1 MKKLYL
7 SALAVLMTGALM
19 TGCAKSESPAPAAT
33 SAANETTTEA
43 AKTPSSVTITHKLGT
58 AEVPVN
64 PKKVAVLDYS
74 MLETINFLGATPEII
89 VPKTHLPEYL
99 KKYKEDSYVDAGS
112 LVEPDVEAINEFKPD
127 LIIIG
132 GRQASLYEE
141 FSKIAPTIYTSVEY
155 TDFWN
160 EFERVNLMTAEIF
173 DKKEEAK
180 SKIDQLKSQAEEIQ
194 KAAEESGKKA
204 LVVQTND
211 GKISAYGPGSRF
223 GIIHGVLG
231 ITPVD
236 DTIEVSKHGME
247 IGFEYIAEKNPDLI
261 FVVDRTTVVGGSDI
275 ASKTLDNDLVNNTTA
290 AKDGTIIYLN
300 PATWYLS
307 GYGLESVPM
316 MLSEVSD
323 ALK

>member
-19 TGCAKSESPAPAAT
+19 TGCAKSESPAPAAA
-33 SAANETTTEA
+33 SAASEATTEA
-43 AKTPSSVTITHKLGT
+43 ANTPSSVTITHTLGT

-64 PKKVAVLDYS
+64 PKRVAVLDYS
-74 MLETINFLGATPEII
+74 ILETIDFLGVTPEII

-99 KKYKEDSYVDAGS
+99 KKYKDDSYADAGS
-112 LVEPDVEAINEFKPD
+112 LVEPNVEAINEFKPD

-180 SKIDQLKSQAEEIQ
+180 SKIDQLKTQSEEIQ

-204 LVVQTND
+204 LVIQTND

-261 FVVDRTTVVGGSDI
+261 FVVDRTTVVGGSDV

-290 AKDGTIIYLN
+290 AKDGKIIYLN

-316 MLSEVSD
+316 MLTEVSD

>member
-7 SALAVLMTGALM
+7 SALAVLMTGAIM
-19 TGCAKSESPAPAAT
+19 TGCAKSESPAPAAA
-33 SAANETTTEA
+33 SAASEATEEA
-43 AKTPSSVTITHKLGT
+43 ANPPSSVTITHTLGT

-64 PKKVAVLDYS
+64 PKRVAVLDYS
-74 MLETINFLGATPEII
+74 ILETIDFLGAAPEII

-99 KKYKEDSYVDAGS
+99 KKYKDDSYADAGS

-132 GRQASLYEE
+132 GRQAGLYEE

-173 DKKEEAK
+173 DKKQEAE
-180 SKIDQLKSQAEEIQ
+180 SKIDQLKNQAEEIH

-261 FVVDRTTVVGGSDI
+261 FVVDRTTVVGGSDV
-275 ASKTLDNDLVNNTTA
+275 ATKTLDNDLVNNTTA
-290 AKDGTIIYLN
+290 AKDGKIIYLN

-316 MLSEVSD
+316 MLTEVSD

>member
-19 TGCAKSESPAPAAT
+19 TGCAKSESPAPAAA
-33 SAANETTTEA
+33 SAASEATTEA
-43 AKTPSSVTITHKLGT
+43 ANTPSSVTITHTLGT

-64 PKKVAVLDYS
+64 PKRVAVLDYS
-74 MLETINFLGATPEII
+74 ILETIDFLGVTPEII

-99 KKYKEDSYVDAGS
+99 KKYKDDSYADAGS
-112 LVEPDVEAINEFKPD
+112 LVEPNVEAINEFKPD

-180 SKIDQLKSQAEEIQ
+180 SKIDQLKTQSEEIQ

-204 LVVQTND
+204 LVIQTND

-236 DTIEVSKHGME
+236 DTIEVS
-247 IGFEYIAEKNPDLI
+247 
-261 FVVDRTTVVGGSDI
+261 
-275 ASKTLDNDLVNNTTA
+275 
-290 AKDGTIIYLN
+290 
-300 PATWYLS
+300 
-307 GYGLESVPM
+307 
-316 MLSEVSD
+316 D

>member
-19 TGCAKSESPAPAAT
+19 TGCAKSESPAPAAA
-33 SAANETTTEA
+33 SAASEATTEA
-43 AKTPSSVTITHKLGT
+43 ANTPSSVTITHTLGT

-64 PKKVAVLDYS
+64 PKRVAVLDYS
-74 MLETINFLGATPEII
+74 ILETIDFLGVTPEII

-99 KKYKEDSYVDAGS
+99 KKYKEDSYADAGS
-112 LVEPDVEAINEFKPD
+112 LVEPNVEAINEFKPD

-180 SKIDQLKSQAEEIQ
+180 SKIDQLKTQAEEIH
-194 KAAEESGKKA
+194 KTAEESGKKA
-204 LVVQTND
+204 LVIQTND

-275 ASKTLDNDLVNNTTA
+275 ASKTLDNDLVNNTIA
-290 AKDGTIIYLN
+290 AKDGKIIYLN

-316 MLSEVSD
+316 MLTEVSD

>member
-7 SALAVLMTGALM
+7 SALAVLMTGAIM
-19 TGCAKSESPAPAAT
+19 TGCAKSESPAPAAA
-33 SAANETTTEA
+33 SAASEATTEA
-43 AKTPSSVTITHKLGT
+43 ANTPSSVTITHTLGT

-64 PKKVAVLDYS
+64 PKRVAVLDYS
-74 MLETINFLGATPEII
+74 ILETIDFLGVTPEII

-99 KKYKEDSYVDAGS
+99 KKYKDDSYADAGS
-112 LVEPDVEAINEFKPD
+112 LVEPNVEAINEFKPD

-132 GRQASLYEE
+132 GRQAGLYEE
-141 FSKIAPTIYTSVEY
+141 FSKIAPTVYTSVEY

-173 DKKEEAK
+173 DKKEEAE
-180 SKIDQLKSQAEEIQ
+180 SKIDQLKTQAEEIH
-194 KAAEESGKKA
+194 KAAEESGQKA

-261 FVVDRTTVVGGSDI
+261 FVVDRTTVVGGSDV
-275 ASKTLDNDLVNNTTA
+275 ATKTLDNDLVNNTTA
-290 AKDGTIIYLN
+290 AKDGKIIYLN

-316 MLSEVSD
+316 MLTEVSD

>member
-7 SALAVLMTGALM
+7 SALAVLTASALI
-19 TGCAKSESPAPAAT
+19 TGCAKSEA
-33 SAANETTTEA
+33 SAASETASEA
-43 AKTPSSVTITHKLGT
+43 AETASRTASVITITHELGT

-64 PKKVAVLDYS
+64 PKRVAVLDYS
-74 MLETINFLGATPEII
+74 VLETIDFLGVTPEII
-89 VPKTHLPEYL
+89 VPKTHLPDYL
-99 KKYKEDSYVDAGS
+99 DKYKGDAYGDAGS
-112 LVEPDVEAINEFKPD
+112 LVEPNVEAINEFKPD

-141 FSKIAPTIYTSVEY
+141 FSKIAPTVYTSINY
-155 TDFWN
+155 NDFWS
-160 EFERVNLMTAEIF
+160 ELERVNLMIGDIFGRNKEVKAELG
-173 DKKEEAK
+173 
-180 SKIDQLKSQAEEIQ
+180 QLKSQAEEIS
-194 KAAEESGKKA
+194 KAAADSGKKA
-204 LVVQTND
+204 LVIQTND
-211 GKISAYGPGSRF
+211 GNISAYGPGSRF

-236 DTIEVSKHGME
+236 NTIEVSKHGME

-261 FVVDRTTVVGGSDI
+261 FVVDRTTVVGGSNT

-290 AKDGTIIYLN
+290 AKDGKIINLN

-316 MLSEVSD
+316 MLSEVSA